1 MSITMDKVYGF
12 LFVLLLVTF
21 VVVTFISTIC
31 YEPKT
36 ARTVRYDGHE
46 YVDFGLQR
54 GVVHSP
60 DCPCGNGKRQD
71 NEWN

>member
-12 LFVLLLVTF
+12 LIMLLLVAL
-21 VVVTFISTIC
+21 VVVTLIC

-60 DCPCGNGKRQD
+60 DCPCGNGKKHD

>member
-12 LFVLLLVTF
+12 LIGLLLMAL
-21 VVVTFISTIC
+21 VVVTLIC
-31 YEPKT
+31 YVCCEPKT

-60 DCPCGNGKRQD
+60 DCPCGNGKKHD
-71 NEWN
+71 NE